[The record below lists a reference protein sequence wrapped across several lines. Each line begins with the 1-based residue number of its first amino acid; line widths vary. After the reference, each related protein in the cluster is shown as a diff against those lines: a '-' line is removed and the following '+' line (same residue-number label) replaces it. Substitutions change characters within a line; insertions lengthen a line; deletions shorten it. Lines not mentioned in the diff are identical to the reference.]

1 MSEAARQ
8 RRTYDGVVVA
18 APVTIPYERYSIES
32 AQWWIGRALKGLVES
47 SGIDKRAIDG
57 LVVSSFTLQ
66 PDSAV
71 ALTQHFGLSTRWLDT
86 IPLGGVSGIAG
97 LRKAA
102 RAVQAGDADV
112 VACIAGDTN
121 QVDTFRRTLEN
132 FSRFAQDAA
141 YPYGAGGANT
151 SFALIARHYM
161 KHVGAT
167 REDFGRIAVAQ
178 RANALRNPN
187 ALMKTPLTLEQ
198 YMKARPISDPIHL
211 FDCVMP
217 CAGAEAFLV
226 MREDIAASLKLP
238 VARIAGTIERHNAF
252 AEDTVQ
258 IRGGWAED
266 VGDLYAMAGMRPDD
280 LDVVLTYDDYPF
292 VVMMQFEDLGFCE
305 KGDGPRF
312 VREHDFTIEGDFPH
326 NTSGGQLST
335 GQAGAGGGYLGLT
348 EALRQV
354 LGQAGPT
361 QVKDAR
367 RALASGFG
375 MINYDRGLS
384 SGAAILTGPA
394 T

>member
-1 MSEAARQ
+1 MVDAARL
-8 RRTYDGVVVA
+8 RRPYDGVVVA

-32 AQWWIGRALKGLVES
+32 AQWWIGRALKGLVET
-47 SGIDKRAIDG
+47 SGLDKRAIDG

-141 YPYGAGGANT
+141 YPYGAGGANA

-161 KHVGAT
+161 NRFGAT
-167 REDFGRIAVAQ
+167 REDFGRIAVSQ
-178 RANALRNPN
+178 RANALRNPH
-187 ALMKTPLTLEQ
+187 ALMKAPLTLEQ
-198 YMKARPISDPIHL
+198 YMASRPISDPIHL

-252 AEDTVQ
+252 AEDVVQ
-258 IRGGWAED
+258 TRGGWAMD
-266 VGDLYAMAGMRPDD
+266 VSDLYRMAGTKPDEI
-280 LDVVLTYDDYPF
+280 DVVLTYDDYPF
-292 VVMMQFEDLGFCE
+292 VVMMQFEDLGFCA
-305 KGDGPRF
+305 KGEGPRF
-312 VREHDFTIEGDFPH
+312 VREHDLTIAGDFPH
-326 NTSGGQLST
+326 NTSGGQLSV

-354 LGQAGPT
+354 LGHAGPT
-361 QVKDAR
+361 QVEGAR
-367 RALASGFG
+367 TALVSGFG

-384 SGAAILTGPA
+384 SGAAILTGPSA
-394 T
+394 